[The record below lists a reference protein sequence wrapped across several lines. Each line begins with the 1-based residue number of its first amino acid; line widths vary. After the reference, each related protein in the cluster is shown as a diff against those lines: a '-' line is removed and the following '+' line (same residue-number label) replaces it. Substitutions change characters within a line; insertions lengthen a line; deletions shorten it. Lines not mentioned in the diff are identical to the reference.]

1 MARYSTVV
9 IKWRKKNTNRKV
21 LWKIELIC
29 VQCLSPASIYVSK
42 YSLMQNH
49 AQRQSETII
58 HFYPTVHAG
67 LVLCAL
73 VSLSTGQTRITNN
86 RGFGYSGGSSGR
98 FVASFSYPFRR
109 SGRLDSELDIAII
122 IILLTSAWEPVI
134 SLNAIPFLKRWSF
147 GGGLVSGGFGGG
159 GFGNAGFGSG
169 GFGGLSGGYGGGS
182 SSCRYWC
189 RTPLNQYYCCGNTG
203 QSSNLVAGE
212 SVVSANHEYT
222 HFLLTWFFRSSS
234 ESLEP

>member
-1 MARYSTVV
+1 
-9 IKWRKKNTNRKV
+9 
-21 LWKIELIC
+21 
-29 VQCLSPASIYVSK
+29 
-42 YSLMQNH
+42 MQNH

-73 VSLSTGQTRITNN
+73 VSLSAGQTRITNN
-86 RGFGYSGGSSGR
+86 RGFGYSGGSSG
-98 FVASFSYPFRR
+98 
-109 SGRLDSELDIAII
+109 
-122 IILLTSAWEPVI
+122 
-134 SLNAIPFLKRWSF
+134 SF

-203 QSSNLVAGE
+203 QSSNLVAVHRGRCPQVRPYCPGTRDGPPRPC
-212 SVVSANHEYT
+212 SNDGDCSWLDKCCYDTCLGQHVCKPAQNY
-222 HFLLTWFFRSSS
+222 
-234 ESLEP
+234 